1 VVLGHHLR
9 HGDGEPMTLITLQD
23 GKVVL
28 REGKVGTEQACCCGE
43 CPASQ
48 GAGASVQLP
57 LDAENLQQRTDDA
70 LDAFIQYL
78 TDKGYFQGLT
88 DAGYT
93 NVTISRESVV
103 TGEFLLTNLSITAE
117 CCPDG
122 NIDFEAEPVW
132 DDFDLQPGDIP
143 DIAFAGAFAI
153 HPCNPLP

>member
-1 VVLGHHLR
+1 
-9 HGDGEPMTLITLQD
+9 MTLITLQD
-23 GKVVL
+23 GKAVL

-43 CPASQ
+43 GCPASEA
-48 GAGASVQLP
+48 AGASVQLP

-78 TDKGYFQGLT
+78 TGKGYFQALT

-93 NVTISRESVV
+93 NVTSSKESFV

-143 DIAFAGAFAI
+143 DLASAIAGAI
-153 HPCNPLP
+153 YPCNPLP